1 MSLLNKISI
10 KTRLL
15 FLVILPLLFTG
26 VFAGAEI
33 KNLYHDVQALNILN
47 TRIELLEEQSKISS
61 AMHSLKIGRLQGEDS
76 TLAEKQISES
86 IENVSNLLPGAF
98 KGVILAEMSQVMTE
112 MGEASEEFRGLEKED
127 LNDWSL
133 WVDDLIN
140 QSLMNFEK
148 EVLHT
153 GNTHIEHN
161 VSVLYQLQW
170 LLFWAQEENWY
181 IHQFLA
187 KNNMDY
193 KASLSTVIERQQLY
207 IDRFIAINAQPEQI
221 ELLLKTFAHPAF
233 ASSYKLREGI
243 ITGNIENSE
252 IGKGLSAFN
261 ERFKLIQF
269 VVYKVNRQLVEEIQ
283 ASMNNAKL
291 LMGIF
296 LSVIVLSLALM
307 SYLGANLSRRIINY
321 LHRVIRTMS
330 QIEET
335 RDYSLKI
342 EQDGNDEFTL
352 FSSKL
357 NKLIEERSINE
368 TKIIKAK
375 EEAEKANLAKSSFL
389 ANMSHEIRT
398 PLNGIVG
405 MSAILADTDLN
416 PLQLEYLRTIET
428 SSQALFMLINDI
440 LDLSKIESGNL
451 ALTAYKSDICEVA
464 YDTMAVVLAKASE
477 KGLDLQLKLD
487 PRLPQSI
494 MIDEHRL
501 RQVLMN
507 LMSNA
512 VKFTQSGTVILS
524 IHCDLFTEHKAA
536 LLFAVQDSGI
546 GIAKNKQHQIFDPF
560 TQEDGSITRQFG
572 GTGLG
577 LAICRQLVELMGGNI
592 GLDSEKG
599 KGSNFYFSLEA
610 DIQQMEPKPVLEF
623 KGIKCLL
630 LCNKTAFAMQLG
642 DECKKYGLD
651 VTLFTASS
659 ELASSMIGQ
668 YDLLM
673 YCQNTLDQ
681 TKKDIERLSAAPSS
695 PALVICCSHGDGQ
708 YDFGNT
714 INGVVTLPILG
725 ERFVKT
731 VSGSLRS
738 AKQNREPLIRHLLM
752 QADALAT
759 NINNNNIGLVTTDTT
774 IAADIGNK
782 ALVLIVE
789 DNLINQKVASVLL
802 EKAGYQFEIAN
813 NGKEAVDA
821 VMKGTR
827 YNAIL
832 MDCMMPVMDGFTATE
847 EIRRWE
853 TANQIDR
860 LPIIALTASVLDEDI
875 EKCFEAGMDDYVA
888 KPFKKEHLL
897 EKLENLMEAV

>member
-15 FLVILPLLFTG
+15 LLVILPLLFTSI
-26 VFAGAEI
+26 FAGLEI
-33 KNLYHDVQALNILN
+33 NKLYHDVQNLNTLN
-47 TRIELLEEQSKISS
+47 TRIELLAEQSKISS
-61 AMHSLKIGRLQGEDS
+61 AIHSLKIGRLQGEDS

-86 IENVSNLLPGAF
+86 IENVSHLLSGAF
-98 KGVILAEMSQVMTE
+98 HGDVLAEMSQVMTE
-112 MGEASEEFRGLEKED
+112 MGEASEEVRLLEKED

-148 EVLHT
+148 EILHT
-153 GNTHIEHN
+153 GNTRIEQN

-170 LLFWAQEENWY
+170 LLYWAQEENWY

-187 KNNMDY
+187 QNNLDY

-207 IDRFIAINAQPEQI
+207 IDRFISINAQPEQI

-243 ITGNIENSE
+243 LTGNVKNSE
-252 IGKGLSAFN
+252 IGKGLIAFN

-269 VVYKVNRQLVEEIQ
+269 VVYKVNRQLVDEIQ
-283 ASMNNAKL
+283 TSMNDAKL

-296 LSVIVLSLALM
+296 LLAIVLSLALM

-330 QIEET
+330 QIEEA

-342 EQDGNDEFTL
+342 DQDGNDEFTL
-352 FSSKL
+352 FSTKL
-357 NKLIEERSINE
+357 NKLIKERAINE

-398 PLNGIVG
+398 PLNGIIG
-405 MSAILADTDLN
+405 MTSILADTDLN
-416 PLQLEYLRTIET
+416 PSQTDYLRTIET
-428 SSQALFMLINDI
+428 SSQTLFMLINDI
-440 LDLSKIESGNL
+440 LDLSKIESGKL
-451 ALTAYKSDICEVA
+451 VLTSYESDICEVA
-464 YDTMAVVLAKASE
+464 YDTMTVVLAKASE

-487 PRLPQSI
+487 PRLPQFI

-512 VKFTQSGTVILS
+512 VKFTQNGTVVLS
-524 IHCDLFTEHKAA
+524 ISCDSLNGHKAT
-536 LLFAVQDSGI
+536 LLFSVQDSGI
-546 GIAKNKQHQIFDPF
+546 GIAKNKQYQIFDPF

-577 LAICRQLVELMGGNI
+577 LAICCQLVELMGGKI
-592 GLDSEKG
+592 GLDSDKG

-610 DIQQMEPKPVLEF
+610 DIQQMKPKPVLEF
-623 KGIKCLL
+623 KSIKCLL
-630 LCNKTAFAMQLG
+630 LCNKTPFAMQLG

-651 VTLFTASS
+651 VTLFSGPS
-659 ELASSMIGQ
+659 ESAAIGQ
-668 YDLLM
+668 YDLLL
-673 YCQNTLDQ
+673 YCQHSLEQ
-681 TKKDIERLSAAPSS
+681 TKQDIERLSANPLS
-695 PALVICCSHGDGQ
+695 PALVICHHHGDGQ
-708 YDFGNT
+708 YDYGNT

-725 ERFVKT
+725 ERFVK
-731 VSGSLRS
+731 VICDSLCS
-738 AKQNREPLIRHLLM
+738 VKHNRESLIRHLLT
-752 QADALAT
+752 QTDTLVT
-759 NINNNNIGLVTTDTT
+759 DSNNNNIGSVATDTT
-774 IAADIGNK
+774 TAEIVNK
-782 ALVLIVE
+782 ELVLIVE
-789 DNLINQKVASVLL
+789 DNRINQKVASVLL
-802 EKAGYQFEIAN
+802 EKAGYEIEVAK

-821 VMKGTR
+821 VIKGTR
-827 YNAIL
+827 YKAIL

-853 TANQIDR
+853 TANKIVR

-875 EKCFEAGMDDYVA
+875 EKCFEAGMDDYIA

-897 EKLENLMEAV
+897 DKLEALMEAV